1 MAFSKS
7 HKQIVCV
14 SNTAKQQNT
23 FSTSPVI
30 KVENR
35 IFSSEWLRDEEK
47 AYYDKNLRWKE
58 FTHLEDP
65 SKKTYHHNYSLK
77 ANISFYEQLGNVII
91 LLLI

>member
-1 MAFSKS
+1 MAFAKS

-35 IFSSEWLRDEEK
+35 IFTVLSDSEMKRK
-47 AYYDKNLRWKE
+47 HIM
-58 FTHLEDP
+58 T
-65 SKKTYHHNYSLK
+65 KT
-77 ANISFYEQLGNVII
+77 
-91 LLLI
+91 